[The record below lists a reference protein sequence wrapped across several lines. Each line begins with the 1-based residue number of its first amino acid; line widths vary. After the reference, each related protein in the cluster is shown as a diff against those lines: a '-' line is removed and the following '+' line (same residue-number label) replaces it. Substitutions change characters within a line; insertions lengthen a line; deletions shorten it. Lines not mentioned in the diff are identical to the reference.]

1 MVIQQTSAASNLQ
14 ALVVTVT
21 GVPDGWVDQRNWDGV
36 RCQGGVGPAGSVFSL
51 GEFDYQGDGTYTVR
65 VVAYPYQQ
73 GFGGACG
80 HGPSSEGSS
89 SDGSFSVAARPTVG
103 LLGAPLFVHSSRS
116 DRSTHGF
123 RINGALGTTELDTV
137 CGTDARVQ
145 PDGSLAAGH
154 LIRESANGNGD
165 LDETSV
171 FYGEHNFD
179 RPGLWTCV
187 ARALGGY
194 LIGHNAADATPWS
207 APVAT
212 LMREPFSLVPLP
224 GALFDLAWTDRT
236 PPRYAIAGR
245 TRNPLAAG
253 GRVTLTMRPTPRC
266 HIRHRPIVANTTVA
280 GGGRFR
286 LGFRLP
292 VPRLIGDPAHPHLTA
307 PQRWTATLS
316 FAGTRLVLPG
326 KTSIELDIDLNDGY
340 AAFPVYQGT
349 GCL

>member
-1 MVIQQTSAASNLQ
+1 MVGLTSAPGWG
-14 ALVVTVT
+14 AL
-21 GVPDGWVDQRNWDGV
+21 P
-36 RCQGGVGPAGSVFSL
+36 GGVGPAGSVFSL
-51 GEFDYQGDGTYTVR
+51 GEFDYQGDGQYTVR

-89 SDGSFSVAARPTVG
+89 SDGYFTVAAKPTVG
-103 LLGAPLFVHSSRS
+103 LLGAPLFVHASRS

-165 LDETSV
+165 LHATSV

-207 APVAT
+207 TPVAT
-212 LMREPFSLVPLP
+212 LMREPFALIPLP
-224 GALFDLAWTDRT
+224 GALFDLAWTDRI

-266 HIRHRPIVANTTVA
+266 HIRHRPIVAHTTVA
-280 GGGRFR
+280 RGGRFR

-307 PQRWTATLS
+307 PHAGPRRSRSRARSLSFPARHQSSSTSTSTTATPPS
-316 FAGTRLVLPG
+316 PCTRGRAVSERNSARASCGVAGRERRP
-326 KTSIELDIDLNDGY
+326 
-340 AAFPVYQGT
+340 
-349 GCL
+349 